1 MWRLAVVSCCI
12 VPIALHAQSGD
23 FQTRVLV
30 TAPEGVAVANLA
42 IADVELEQDGRK
54 ANDSPP
60 VIQQTMPLRIGIVF
74 DESGSG
80 RRSTLHT
87 FLLERVLDWAAA
99 ALARYGGDAFLVG
112 FNDQIITSTEIVAD
126 ISQLRRA
133 LSQMHPIGGSAV
145 RDALV
150 HSTQKF
156 YALGL
161 EPKPSA
167 RVLLFV
173 SDGFDNASFV
183 KERNAIESAQR
194 SEVRVYTISLPSPE
208 AAAGKSLLERFSQR
222 TGGKSF
228 SPRDEREVSSVLTAL
243 DRDLA
248 NSFLISFVPEAR
260 DGKLHHV
267 SVRLSKLPNADLRF
281 MSGFYAPLKR

>member
-1 MWRLAVVSCCI
+1 MWRFAVVICCI
-12 VPIALHAQSGD
+12 APIALHAQSDD

-30 TAPEGVAVANLA
+30 TAPEGVAIADLA
-42 IADVELEQDGRK
+42 IADVQVEQDGRK
-54 ANDSPP
+54 SNDSPP
-60 VIQQTMPLRIGIVF
+60 VIQHTVPLRIGIVF

-112 FNDQIITSTEIVAD
+112 FNDQIITSTEIVTD
-126 ISQLRRA
+126 LSQLRRA
-133 LSQMHPIGGSAV
+133 LSQMRPIGGSAV
-145 RDALV
+145 RDALL
-150 HSTQKF
+150 HSTQEF
-156 YALGL
+156 YALGP
-161 EPKPSA
+161 EPKPTA

-173 SDGFDNASFV
+173 SDGFDNASYA
-183 KERNAIESAQR
+183 KERRAIESAQR
-194 SEVRVYTISLPSPE
+194 EGVRVYAISFPSPE
-208 AAAGKSLLERFSQR
+208 AAAGKSLLERFSQG
-222 TGGKSF
+222 TGGKAF

-260 DGKLHHV
+260 DGKFHHL
-267 SVRLSKLPNADLRF
+267 SVRLSKMPNADLRSISEF
-281 MSGFYAPLKR
+281 SAPRKR

>member
-1 MWRLAVVSCCI
+1 MWRFAVVICCI
-12 VPIALHAQSGD
+12 APIALYAQSED
-23 FQTRVLV
+23 LQIRVLV
-30 TAPEGVAVANLA
+30 TAPEGVAIANLA
-42 IADVELEQDGRK
+42 IADVQLEQDGRK

-60 VIQQTMPLRIGIVF
+60 VIQHTVPLRIGIVC

-87 FLLERVLDWAAA
+87 FLLERVVDWAAA

-112 FNDQIITSTEIVAD
+112 FNDQIITSTEMVTD

-133 LSQMHPIGGSAV
+133 LSQLRPVGGSAI
-145 RDALV
+145 RDALI

-156 YALGL
+156 YALGP
-161 EPKPSA
+161 EPKPTA
-167 RVLLFV
+167 RVVVFV
-173 SDGFDNASFV
+173 SDGFDNASYA

-194 SEVRVYTISLPSPE
+194 SGVRVYTISFPSPE
-208 AAAGKSLLERFSQR
+208 AAVGKDLLERFSQR

-248 NSFLISFVPEAR
+248 NSFLVSFVPQAR
-260 DGKLHHV
+260 DGKLHHL
-267 SVRLSKLPNADLRF
+267 SVRLSKMPNTDLRS
-281 MSGFYAPLKR
+281 MSRFYAPLKR